1 MAVLRGK
8 APQKNYFV
16 KGDVTVCKLYDSNF
30 RQEDKAELNHGKAE
44 IMEIKLNKITVRELV
59 AGYRNEGP
67 VEGEGGDVVG
77 YSGRLNIRPPFQ
89 RGFIYN
95 EKQKRAVIET
105 VLNKFPLSVMY
116 WAVGEDGNY
125 EVIDGQQRL
134 ITIALYWKK
143 QFAIK
148 DRHGRDKY
156 FHSLS
161 DAEQEKFLDYELM
174 VYFCK
179 GNHNEKMEWFERI
192 NIAGVALS
200 AQELLNAVYAG
211 TWVTDAREWFS
222 HQGCQAHE
230 RGKHLLAGN
239 MKRQDYLET
248 VIKWI
253 SGGEIKDYMSRH
265 QHEKSAQ
272 PLWDYFYSI
281 IDWVDETFG
290 KRRPAIMRGVDWGS
304 LHRDHN
310 DRKFDRE
317 ANEAEVSRL
326 LQDEE
331 VGDKKGIFA
340 YILTREEKHLNL
352 RRFEKRQKLTA
363 YERQNGKCAAC
374 SKEFAFE
381 EMHGDHIRAVDER
394 RKNY

>member
-1 MAVLRGK
+1 MNIEPK
-8 APQKNYFV
+8 
-16 KGDVTVCKLYDSNF
+16 T
-30 RQEDKAELNHGKAE
+30 
-44 IMEIKLNKITVRELV
+44 ITVADLV
-59 AGYRNEGP
+59 DGYRNEGP
-67 VEGEGGDVVG
+67 IEGEGGDVVG
-77 YSGRLNIRPPFQ
+77 YSGRLNIRPPYQ

-105 VLNKFPLSVMY
+105 VLNGFPLSVIY
-116 WAVGEDGNY
+116 WAVGDDGKY

-148 DRHGRDKY
+148 DQHGRDKY

-161 DAEQEKFLDYELM
+161 NEEQEKFLNYELT
-174 VYFCK
+174 VYFCQ
-179 GNHNEKMEWFERI
+179 GDDDEKMEWFERI
-192 NIAGVALS
+192 NIAGIALS
-200 AQELLNAVYAG
+200 SQELLNAIYSG
-211 TWVTDAREWFS
+211 PWVTDAREWFS
-222 HQGCQAHE
+222 HQGCQARE
-230 RGKHLLAGN
+230 RGGHLLAGK

-265 QHEKSAQ
+265 QRDESAQ
-272 PLWDYFYSI
+272 PLWDYFDSI

-290 KRRPAIMRGVDWGS
+290 KRRPAIMKGVDWGS
-304 LHRDHN
+304 LHRDHKG
-310 DRKFDRE
+310 REFDQE
-317 ANEAEVSRL
+317 ANDAEVSRL

-331 VGDKKGIFA
+331 VRNKKGIFA

-352 RRFEKRQKLTA
+352 RLFDKSQKLTA

-374 SKEFAFE
+374 AKEFKFK
-381 EMHGDHIRAVDER
+381 EMHGDHITPWSKDGKTIADNCQMLCSDCNLE
-394 RKNY
+394 KSAK